1 MGGKER
7 SCKSYTEKTGYCK
20 VPATIL
26 HVSKTSGEFL
36 VFLDR
41 TSNAFG
47 ADTFKLKS
55 TMKLLVNTA
64 NTVGDTRI
72 SYPNNIFI
80 IFNLGLSARIYILT
94 GLLWCL
100 VRFTTTTTT

>member
-72 SYPNNIFI
+72 SYPNNI
-80 IFNLGLSARIYILT
+80 LGLSARIYILI